1 MQAAFDFAITYVH
14 ERQQFGQPIGT
25 FQLMQ
30 GAFFPSSVMHVLS

>member
-1 MQAAFDFAITYVH
+1 MQAAFDFAVTYVH

-30 GAFFPSSVMHVLS
+30 GAFL